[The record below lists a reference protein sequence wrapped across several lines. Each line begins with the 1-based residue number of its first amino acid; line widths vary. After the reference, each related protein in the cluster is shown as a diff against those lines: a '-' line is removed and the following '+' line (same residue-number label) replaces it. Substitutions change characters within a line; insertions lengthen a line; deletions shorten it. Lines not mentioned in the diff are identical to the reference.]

1 MMPPKEKP
9 STCDAATDPPEPLQY
24 DPFDLDGRALINDW
38 LPIPARL
45 QEATDQLRKQN
56 TTGAPKVIKDNVLR
70 ELETVLQWMRYFAQ
84 SLDKARTVSHR
95 FQCIEREIL
104 EVKTET
110 KNLSTTLQQSNQLRK
125 DLKETKA
132 AIKPAKSWT
141 EIAKAQ
147 SSPEQAHVKHDT
159 TAQKRQKQEKL
170 RQASAKLAIALT
182 TTSASKE
189 IRNQIASMHEKEI
202 TERCQQAI
210 TESTLDTKPKLQGVS
225 KLTNGNGIRI
235 HCNSEEE
242 AKQLKTV
249 DWNHA
254 FEGITVHKPK
264 YGIVIHRVL
273 ESDIDF
279 SAPRSE
285 LIQQLEANN
294 PDTNITDVALL
305 LRKPNAESA
314 SNSVVIHTDN
324 PETANRWITHGF
336 YANYC
341 RYAAKRYTPQLQL
354 TQCYNCH
361 KYGHRAKDC
370 KEKAKCGKCGKTEH
384 TTTECVSATYNC
396 SQCDGEHEA
405 WHHLCPA
412 RTTEAQRLK
421 TLRRQTPPI
430 YSTGPTGIEEFKTKD
445 TSIHM
450 KKTKFDFD

>member
-1 MMPPKEKP
+1 MPPKKEKP
-9 STCDAATDPPEPLQY
+9 STRDAATDPPEPLQY

-70 ELETVLQWMRYFAQ
+70 ELGTILQWMQDFAQ
-84 SLDKARTVSHR
+84 SLEKARTVSHR

-110 KNLSTTLQQSNQLRK
+110 KNLSTTLQQLNQQSRK

-132 AIKPAKSWT
+132 TIKPAKSWT

-147 SSPEQAHVKHDT
+147 SSPEQVHVKQNTD
-159 TAQKRQKQEKL
+159 APKRQEQEKL
-170 RQASAKLAIALT
+170 RQACAKLAIVLT

-202 TERCQQAI
+202 TKRCQQAI
-210 TESTLDTKPKLQGVS
+210 TESTLNTKPKLQGVS
-225 KLTNGNGIRI
+225 KLTNGIRI

-242 AKQLKTV
+242 VKQFKNI

-264 YGIVIHRVL
+264 YGIVIHRVPM
-273 ESDIDF
+273 SDINF
-279 SAPRSE
+279 STPRSE
-285 LIQQLEANN
+285 IIQQLEANN
-294 PDTNITDVALL
+294 PDTNIIDVAPL
-305 LRKPNAESA
+305 LRKPNAEST
-314 SNSVVIHTDN
+314 SNSAVIHTDN
-324 PETANRWITHGF
+324 NETANQWITHGF

-341 RYAAKRYTPQLQL
+341 RYIAKRYTPQLQL

-370 KEKAKCGKCGKTEH
+370 KDEAKCGKCGKTDHATKECDS
-384 TTTECVSATYNC
+384 TTHKC
-396 SQCDGEHEA
+396 SQCNGEHEA
-405 WHHLCPA
+405 WHHHCPA
-412 RTTEAQRLK
+412 RITEMQRLK
-421 TLRRQTPPI
+421 TLRRQTSPI
-430 YSTGPTGIEEFKTKD
+430 YGTAGIDEFKVKD
-445 TSIHM
+445 TSIHT